1 MSNVLCVVN
10 PKNKKYF
17 VEIVTELIQ
26 RYDSR
31 ELTRSQLLDSLT
43 SWQVVID
50 HARDIQDAPDKFRTR
65 NYHGPSFV
73 ASLKLPQDIFNE
85 WSGTDVEKDYVAFL
99 DKIGWKTG
107 TTGSTHTFRTTA
119 EDAPVDPRFKVWAD
133 IMNEIDKDPKFEKPI
148 EFSDKKTNEEFR
160 TEFTR
165 RWEKHNEKISL
176 EDGSH
181 IVFDRAAV
189 ILEGSLEKQ
198 REILA
203 ERTRDG
209 YRNVMKNLIN
219 KGSHDYLL
227 AFDLEEKSIRPKI
240 MTRNNCQEYLDK
252 LSKINSKQWLR
263 YYDDEDE
270 KENQRITKEPE
281 TK

>member
-1 MSNVLCVVN
+1 MSNVLGVVS

-26 RYDSR
+26 RYDNR
-31 ELTRSQLLDSLT
+31 ELTRSQLLDTLT

-50 HARDIQDAPDKFRTR
+50 HIRDIQDAPDKFRTGS
-65 NYHGPSFV
+65 NACSYV

-85 WSGTDVEKDYVAFL
+85 WSGTNVEKDYVAFL
-99 DKIGWKTG
+99 DKIGWKVG

-119 EDAPVDPRFKVWAD
+119 KDAPVDPRFKVWTD
-133 IMNEIDKDPKFEKPI
+133 IMNEIDKDSKFEKPL

-160 TEFTR
+160 TEFAR
-165 RWEKHNEKISL
+165 RWEKLNEKISL

-209 YRNVMKNLIN
+209 YRNAMKAFMDE
-219 KGSHDYLL
+219 GAQDYLL
-227 AFDLEEKSIRPKI
+227 TFDLEEKSIRPRT
-240 MTRNNCQEYLDK
+240 MTEKNFQEYLSK
-252 LSKINSKQWLR
+252 LSKINSEQWLR
-263 YYDDEDE
+263 YYDNEDKKE
-270 KENQRITKEPE
+270 KQRITKEPE